1 MPLRMWEAGSF
12 TTRRPPGLSI
22 IKSNTIWMRNTNC
35 MADYSEVQHGWRKL
49 TSDKKLLQPLVELLD
64 KELAGAGQEAI
75 KLFDQWWNDTQ
86 FQTFIT
92 SISEHDAKED
102 GRLSMWRAFGG
113 QQARVALVIKMPLE
127 DINAGDALK
136 IWLSP
141 VAYFSDA
148 EFCEELDNLLRNVAL
163 NLDQLKQVSRPI
175 LISSLFIMLVSM
187 VVCLKHEGF
196 DEEREWR
203 IVYSPKRLPSDLM
216 LSSIE
221 TINGVPQPIYK
232 IPIGGGPPAAL
243 DPIGLEHLL
252 DRIIIGPTPFPWAVY
267 QAFAAALNDAGVT
280 NAENKVFV
288 SGIPLRS

>member
-175 LISSLFIMLVSM
+175 LISSLFYHACQHGRML
-187 VVCLKHEGF
+187 EA
-196 DEEREWR
+196 R
-203 IVYSPKRLPSDLM
+203 
-216 LSSIE
+216 
-221 TINGVPQPIYK
+221 
-232 IPIGGGPPAAL
+232 
-243 DPIGLEHLL
+243 GL
-252 DRIIIGPTPFPWAVY
+252 
-267 QAFAAALNDAGVT
+267 
-280 NAENKVFV
+280 
-288 SGIPLRS
+288 